1 MRVKGQEGEWPVLRE
16 ALSVISMQM
25 EREDSLGTRLPAA
38 PHMPTEGLAKG
49 FPCRLRSGLDE
60 LSLGISR

>member
-25 EREDSLGTRLPAA
+25 EREDSLGTRLPQ
-38 PHMPTEGLAKG
+38 GLAKG
-49 FPCRLRSGLDE
+49 FLVG
-60 LSLGISR
+60 